1 MLYAKQ
7 HYPQHA
13 NDPEM
18 ALMKWLQRGLNHSE
32 REDQQHDRRI
42 AQLTSKVASITAA
55 INQLKQQQVTAKNN
69 DYLDE

>member
-1 MLYAKQ
+1 
-7 HYPQHA
+7 
-13 NDPEM
+13 M

-42 AQLTSKVASITAA
+42 AQLTTKVASITAA
-55 INQLKQQQVTAKNN
+55 INQLKQQQVTVENN